1 MIEFENKLIQCRLW
15 DEPSI
20 SDFSF
25 KGLSFALKIYFKYSN
40 GVILLYDITNLK
52 SFNIIK
58 KLNEEINKNAPPNIK
73 KILIGTKCDLEE
85 RRQVSKEE
93 GKKLANELCINNF
106 FEASAKTGKNIKEA
120 YYSLFRE
127 ILRDYK
133 ENVPKILDD
142 KNKINKKGNNCAK

>member
-85 RRQVSKEE
+85 RRQVSEEE
-93 GKKLANELCINNF
+93 GKKLANELCINIIF
-106 FEASAKTGKNIKEA
+106 QIK
-120 YYSLFRE
+120 
-127 ILRDYK
+127 
-133 ENVPKILDD
+133 
-142 KNKINKKGNNCAK
+142 

>member
-73 KILIGTKCDLEE
+73 KILISTKCDLEE
-85 RRQVSKEE
+85 RRQVSEEE
-93 GKKLANELCINNF
+93 GKILVNELCINYF